1 MTETKMER
9 DGPSAISAYPIPAAT
24 VILLQISLS
33 LSLSNQSE
41 RQKKKLEDGV
51 SDLRIRVIVSGRISN
66 PFVLS
71 WALWV
76 RVIVSARIFSLSK

>member
-24 VILLQISLS
+24 
-33 LSLSNQSE
+33 SE
-41 RQKKKLEDGV
+41 KQKKLEDGV
-51 SDLRIRVIVSGRISN
+51 SDLRILVSGRISN

-71 WALWV
+71 
-76 RVIVSARIFSLSK
+76 